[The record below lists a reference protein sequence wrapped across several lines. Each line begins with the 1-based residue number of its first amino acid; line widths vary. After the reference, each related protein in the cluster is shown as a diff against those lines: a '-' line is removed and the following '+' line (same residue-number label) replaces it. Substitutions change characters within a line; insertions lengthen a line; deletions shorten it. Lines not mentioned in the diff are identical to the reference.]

1 MTRGRSVIR
10 AQRTWVGGSF
20 RPAAIV
26 VERGLVAGIVD
37 VRARVAGARTVLV
50 PDDAVLLPGLVDS
63 HVHVNEPGR
72 TEWEGFRS
80 ATLAAAAG
88 GVTTIVDMPLNSLP
102 PTTTPDALEVKRAAA
117 VPSAFIDIGFWGG
130 AVPENLGALA
140 PLHDAGVFG
149 FKCFL
154 SPSGVDE
161 FGHLDRTQLLAAMTE
176 IAAIGSRLIVHAED
190 PALLHDHGALGRE
203 YGAFLASRPAES
215 EASAIDA
222 VIDAARRTGA
232 RAHILHLSDAHSLPA
247 IRAAKAEGVALTVET
262 CPHYLTIAAEEIPEG
277 ASEFKCCPPIRD
289 AANRDLLWEGVVD
302 GTIDAIVSDHS
313 PSTVDLK
320 RSGGG
325 DFGLAWGGISGL
337 QVGLAAVWTE
347 ARGRGIPLETI
358 LPLYTTGP
366 ARVAG
371 LDGVGTIDVGAPAH
385 LTVFGVD
392 DPFAIDAA
400 RLLHKNPI
408 TAYDRRVLTGRIRRT
423 WLHGESVFDV
433 TAGGPGEAPRF
444 RGAPRG
450 RLLKAAARSSSDGV
464 GVGDSDGDGAT
475 GPSGDAPAQ
484 NGTTPTA
491 PTVLQRGTGPIPGD
505 HYLPA
510 TPDTVMW
517 GRLPCATDAAVLTIG
532 QGDTVTFD
540 TVSHEGILE
549 EQGKDPLVFFAGHGV
564 AEASVLDDAIE
575 IAATLSRDP
584 AADGP
589 HVVTGPVFVEGA
601 QPGDLLKITVERL
614 VPRVPYGV
622 ISNRHGKGALVGE
635 LPRGAANVSVFT
647 PVEAR
652 ASGLVGVLPVIEGG
666 QRVVEFPLAPFLG
679 TMGVAVAGA
688 VRPHS
693 VPPGAHGGNI
703 DINLLTEGAVLYLP
717 VQVPGALAYVGD
729 PHFAQGDG
737 EVALTALEASLRAT
751 LRFEVVPR
759 AAALAEF
766 GEVTGPLARA
776 RGYLVPT
783 GLDPDLNIAM
793 RNCVRAALSLLQAR
807 YGMDEH
813 LAYAYLSAATD
824 FDISQ
829 VVDIVCGVHARIREA
844 DFAAVEHG

>member
-10 AQRTWVGGSF
+10 AQRTWLEGSF
-20 RPAAIV
+20 RPAAVI
-26 VERGLVAGIVD
+26 VERGVIAGIVD
-37 VRARVAGARTVLV
+37 VRAHVAGARTVLV

-102 PTTTPDALEVKRAAA
+102 PTTTADALEVKRAAA

-161 FGHLDRTQLLAAMTE
+161 FGHLDRAQLLAAMTE
-176 IAAIGSRLIVHAED
+176 IAAMGSRLIVHAED
-190 PALLHDHGALGRE
+190 PALLHEHGALGRE
-203 YGAFLASRPAES
+203 YGAFLASRPARS

-277 ASEFKCCPPIRD
+277 ASEFKCCPPIRE

-371 LDGVGTIDVGAPAH
+371 LDGVGTIEVGAPAH

-450 RLLKAAARSSSDGV
+450 RLLRPAAHGSAAGL
-464 GVGDSDGDGAT
+464 
-475 GPSGDAPAQ
+475 PPDAP
-484 NGTTPTA
+484 GTKELTPTPTA
-491 PTVLQRGTGPIPGD
+491 PTVLQRGAGPIPGD

-510 TPDTVMW
+510 SPDTVMW
-517 GRLPCATDAAVLTIG
+517 GRLPCETDAAVLTIAP
-532 QGDTVTFD
+532 GDTVTFD

-549 EQGKDPLVFFAGHGV
+549 DQGKDPLAFFTGHGV
-564 AEASVLDDAIE
+564 APASVLDDAIE

-589 HVVTGPVFVEGA
+589 HVVTGPVFVAGA

-647 PVEAR
+647 PVEER
-652 ASGLVGVLPVIEGG
+652 VSGPVGVLPVTEGG

-679 TMGVAVAGA
+679 TMGVAVARA
-688 VRPHS
+688 ERPHS

-776 RGYLVPT
+776 GGYLVPT
-783 GLDPDLNIAM
+783 GLDRDLNVAM

-844 DFAAVEHG
+844 DFAGVHRG